1 MKFLKVLSTSAIAA
15 ALLASMSVNAFAA
28 DDDDVE
34 LDDDIIAE
42 DFEEIADDEEDIFGE
57 DDDAVAEDE
66 IVEDEIVEDTGDV
79 ENADDVEGVFEE
91 TADDDNDT
99 VAEEVEG
106 AADDADC
113 FFDLEDEFT
122 FGKGYDWSKFNWED
136 VWSTEFAPEGIP
148 ANPTVFDVVAAAQN
162 SGVNSLNIQSLSNFL
177 ILNED
182 EFTSDDY
189 AAFIAT
195 CYAMREAIID
205 DHVAELFPGKTA
217 GSLTEQ
223 ERYTLY
229 NSLNRDEKD
238 AISAALINLG
248 NAHRILVSFDTDAEG
263 YPVIYASMR
272 HRIAATEVSSAA
284 NAQVAAGSAVAAT
297 GGELPETG
305 SAGAAAF
312 AGIALGLA
320 AVGAVIVSR
329 KNRA

>member
-28 DDDDVE
+28 ADDDVE
-34 LDDDIIAE
+34 LDEDIIAE
-42 DFEEIADDEEDIFGE
+42 DFEEIGDDEEDIFADG
-57 DDDAVAEDE
+57 DIAEDE
-66 IVEDEIVEDTGDV
+66 EVVEDTDEV
-79 ENADDVEGVFEE
+79 EDADDVEGVFEE

-106 AADDADC
+106 TVDDADF

-122 FGKGYDWSKFNWED
+122 YGKQYDWSKFSWED
-136 VWSTEFAPEGIP
+136 VWETEFAPEGVP

-205 DHVAELFPGKTA
+205 DHVAELYPGKTA
-217 GSLTEQ
+217 GSLTEE
-223 ERYTLY
+223 ERYVLY

-248 NAHRILVSFDTDAEG
+248 NAHRVLISFDTDAEG

-284 NAQVAAGSAVAAT
+284 NTQVAAGSAVAAT

>member
-28 DDDDVE
+28 DDDVE

-42 DFEEIADDEEDIFGE
+42 DFEEIGDDEEDIFG
-57 DDDAVAEDE
+57 DDAVEEDE
-66 IVEDEIVEDTGDV
+66 LVEDEIVEDTGDV
-79 ENADDVEGVFEE
+79 ENADDAEGVFEE
-91 TADDDNDT
+91 TAADDDNDT
-99 VAEEVEG
+99 VAEDVEG
-106 AADDADC
+106 TADDADC

-122 FGKGYDWSKFNWED
+122 YGKGYDWSKFNWED
-136 VWSTEFAPEGIP
+136 VWSTEFAPEGVP

-189 AAFIAT
+189 AAFITT
-195 CYAMREAIID
+195 CYAMKEAIID

-217 GSLTEQ
+217 GSLTEE

-238 AISAALINLG
+238 AICAALINLG
-248 NAHRILVSFDTDAEG
+248 NAHRVLVSFDTDAEG

-284 NAQVAAGSAVAAT
+284 NTQVAAGSAVAAT

-329 KNRA
+329 KNRT